1 LCVEKYSWKYNPI
14 YKRNEANHWSNRP
27 PAANELMNFLGVRA
41 ANNSNR
47 PVILFALD
55 LKGAFFSSEQKINAL
70 DQFIYLKETQHVDT
84 CTSTLRCGGVFQ
96 RYILRNKLLT
106 LLTARPAC
114 KIYS

>member
-1 LCVEKYSWKYNPI
+1 MYSWKDNLVDKI
-14 YKRNEANHWSNRP
+14 NEANHWPNRP

-41 ANNSNR
+41 ANNGNR

-84 CTSTLRCGGVFQ
+84 CTSTFICG
-96 RYILRNKLLT
+96 
-106 LLTARPAC
+106 
-114 KIYS
+114 